1 MLCQKNKFYC
11 DSCCGLQEAEK
22 RWVAL
27 FEHESTCLTQKIQR
41 LKIKRLPNVLALHLK
56 RFKYQENLGRYTKLF
71 YRVPF
76 PTQLRLPNTSDDSEN
91 PDRLYELFSVVVHIG
106 K

>member
-22 RWVAL
+22 RCVSMGFTLAD
-27 FEHESTCLTQKIQR
+27 FR
-41 LKIKRLPNVLALHLK
+41 RMKIKRLPNVLALHLK
-56 RFKYQENLGRYTKLF
+56 RFKYQENLARYTKLF

-76 PTQLRLPNTSDDSEN
+76 PTQLRIPNTSDDAPN
-91 PDRLYELFSVVVHIG
+91 PDRLYELFAVVVHIG